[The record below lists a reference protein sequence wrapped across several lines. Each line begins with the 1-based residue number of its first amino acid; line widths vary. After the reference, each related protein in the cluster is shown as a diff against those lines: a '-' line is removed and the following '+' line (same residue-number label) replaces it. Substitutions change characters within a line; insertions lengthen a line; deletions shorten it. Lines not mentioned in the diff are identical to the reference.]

1 MIIRGAETTSLHLL
15 LQRSE
20 DLLYRIWCY
29 FCQFQ
34 YSLIQTTL
42 IMIVKLVNQYWIS
55 IKLSWG
61 DICRGNETIYC
72 YVLLCITC
80 RYSCKWWL
88 AGGTLQ
94 DGLLGSV
101 FQVIWYWQTER
112 AVVCRTEHWVML
124 SWCWE
129 LGEVMWGE
137 NSQSW
142 WSQCCPHQWSP
153 SFNIG
158 IVEKHV

>member
-20 DLLYRIWCY
+20 DLLYRIWYY

-34 YSLIQTTL
+34 YSQIQTTL

-61 DICRGNETIYC
+61 DICRGNETIYY

-101 FQVIWYWQTER
+101 FQVIWYWQRNSRLRELWFAELNIEWCCLDVESWER
-112 AVVCRTEHWVML
+112 WCEVRTVRAGGL
-124 SWCWE
+124 SVGHTNDHLHSISE
-129 LGEVMWGE
+129 L
-137 NSQSW
+137 
-142 WSQCCPHQWSP
+142 
-153 SFNIG
+153 
-158 IVEKHV
+158 